1 MSGQTPRKKY
11 DHLVKLLLIG
21 DSGVGK
27 SCLLLRFA
35 DSTFTSAYITTI
47 GIDFKIKNVE
57 VGGKRVKLQVWD
69 TAGQERFRTI
79 TKAYYKGAQ
88 GILMVFDVS
97 NEDSFVNVTN
107 WMEQIKDNASEG
119 VKIILLANKVDVV
132 AEERVVS
139 KSMGEQLAAKF
150 GVKYFETSA
159 KDDHNVG
166 ESFLSLTTDIL
177 HEIVDDKQD
186 DGLKLGEAGGGGG
199 GCC

>member
-177 HEIVDDKQD
+177 DEIVDDKQD

>member
-1 MSGQTPRKKY
+1 MSTPRKKY

-57 VGGKRVKLQVWD
+57 IGGKRVKLQVWD

-79 TKAYYKGAQ
+79 TKAYYKGAM
-88 GILMVFDVS
+88 GILMVYDVS
-97 NEDSFVNVTN
+97 NEESFANVIN
-107 WMEQIKDNASEG
+107 WMEQISENASEG
-119 VKIILLANKVDVV
+119 VKIILVANKVDVP
-132 AEERVVS
+132 AEERLIS
-139 KSMGEQLAAKF
+139 ASSGEELAAKF
-150 GVKYFETSA
+150 GVQYFETSA

-166 ESFLSLTTDIL
+166 ESFMSITKDIL
-177 HEIVDDKQD
+177 KDIEAEKGAE
-186 DGLKLGEAGGGGG
+186 DGVKLGEKREGGG

>member
-1 MSGQTPRKKY
+1 MSTPTPRKKY

-107 WMEQIKDNASEG
+107 WMEQIKDNASLG

-166 ESFLSLTTDIL
+166 ESFLALTTDIL
-177 HEIVDDKQD
+177 DEIVDDKQED
-186 DGLKLGEAGGGGG
+186 ALKLGEAGGGGG

>member
-97 NEDSFVNVTN
+97 NED
-107 WMEQIKDNASEG
+107 
-119 VKIILLANKVDVV
+119 
-132 AEERVVS
+132 R
-139 KSMGEQLAAKF
+139 
-150 GVKYFETSA
+150 
-159 KDDHNVG
+159 
-166 ESFLSLTTDIL
+166 
-177 HEIVDDKQD
+177 
-186 DGLKLGEAGGGGG
+186 
-199 GCC
+199 

>member
-1 MSGQTPRKKY
+1 MSTPTPRKKY

-97 NEDSFVNVTN
+97 NED
-107 WMEQIKDNASEG
+107 
-119 VKIILLANKVDVV
+119 
-132 AEERVVS
+132 R
-139 KSMGEQLAAKF
+139 
-150 GVKYFETSA
+150 
-159 KDDHNVG
+159 
-166 ESFLSLTTDIL
+166 
-177 HEIVDDKQD
+177 
-186 DGLKLGEAGGGGG
+186 
-199 GCC
+199 

>member
-1 MSGQTPRKKY
+1 MR
-11 DHLVKLLLIG
+11 IG
-21 DSGVGK
+21 ENCNCEESRDDAS
-27 SCLLLRFA
+27 LR
-35 DSTFTSAYITTI
+35 
-47 GIDFKIKNVE
+47 
-57 VGGKRVKLQVWD
+57 
-69 TAGQERFRTI
+69 
-79 TKAYYKGAQ
+79 
-88 GILMVFDVS
+88 S
-97 NEDSFVNVTN
+97 NSPPLSNTHSFVNVTN

-177 HEIVDDKQD
+177 DEIVDDKQD